1 MYNVVPGILNIKKD
15 DVFNN
20 INKVIKYSKLIQID
34 VCDGMYV
41 SSITWTPDKNTNLP
55 KIDNIDYE
63 LDLMVLDTIKYI
75 KIAADIGVCNVIIHS
90 NNQEEIIKAIEIAR
104 GLNLKVGLTSSID
117 NIRSFVSHIDY
128 IQIMGI
134 DNIGKQGQRVRDD
147 LIKDIIECEYVCSIS
162 SNKNIYIQVDG
173 GMNLNTISDL
183 VKNREFKYLKSFV
196 VGSSIFNLDNTED
209 IKSLINKIEAI

>member
-15 DVFNN
+15 DVLNN
-20 INKVIKYSKLIQID
+20 ISKVINYSNLIQID
-34 VCDGMYV
+34 VCDGEYV
-41 SSITWTPDKNTNLP
+41 QSLTWLP
-55 KIDNIDYE
+55 NQEAILPTVIGKKYE
-63 LDLMVLDTIKYI
+63 FDLMVLDTIKYI
-75 KIAADIGVCNVIIHS
+75 KIAADIGACNVIIHS

-134 DNIGKQGQRVRDD
+134 DNIGKQGQRVRDN

-196 VGSSIFNLDNTED
+196 VGSAIFNLDNTED